1 MKNKV
6 ELKKAILCSLIAI
19 VIFGILFGVINF
31 YEYRKYTKNFND
43 DINNIIVNVI
53 EKYPDVDKNE
63 LIEILN
69 SEKENKIDVLYSYGI
84 DIKRSSAVLK
94 NDNLFYKFS
103 ILNLLIL
110 LVSLLSILLIMLK
123 YNNNKDKK
131 LKEITKYIEEINNRN
146 YKLNIDDNTEDEL
159 SILKNEIY
167 KTTVMLKEQAENSL
181 NDKIAIK
188 DSLSDISHQ
197 LKTPLT
203 SITILLDN
211 IIDNPNMDNNTRILF
226 VKDIRREIININF
239 LVQSLLKLSK
249 FDANVVEYVR
259 KENKII
265 DIIKEAISRVE
276 TLADLKNVKIEIK
289 GTSTE
294 MIFCDFVWQVE
305 AITNII
311 KNSVEY
317 SNDNNSVIVEYEK
330 NKLYSQIKIE
340 DYGKG
345 IDKKDL
351 KHIFDRFYK
360 GKNSNKDSVG
370 IGLALAKAI
379 IEKNNGT
386 IDVDSI
392 LGKGTTFTIKYYE
405 N

>member
-110 LVSLLSILLIMLK
+110 LVSLLSIFLIMLK